1 MTKRIRRILKVVLPT
16 LALAVGLF
24 TVRTHVV
31 ASAPAPFQHVLLL
44 SIDGLHASDLD
55 WYVSHFPNSTLA
67 ALSATGRTYTHA
79 TATKPSDSF
88 PGMLAMITGGTPR
101 STGVYY
107 DDGWDRTLA
116 AAGTSLPCAAGTRV
130 RWKQNLD
137 ITYPS
142 FSIFDDYAAFWTGI
156 AQPASPLNPNL
167 LPRDPANG
175 CSKFFPNMFPRV
187 NNVFEV
193 IKIAGA
199 RTAWSDK
206 HPAYEFVRGPSW
218 TGPLDDLDVDLY
230 TPEIATNIGSA
241 PSPTTSP
248 LTAVITDNFQLTMNY
263 DDLKV
268 DAILKEI
275 AGFDHTGVKSVGMPA
290 LFGMNF
296 QAVSVGQKLDMSSVD
311 GLSGGYDDTLLPTQ
325 PLIDALAHTDASI
338 GRMVAALD
346 QYGVRDST
354 LIIVS
359 AKHGNSPID
368 RSTLVRIDP
377 AWITN
382 IIECNSTLRNSSCVP
397 LVAQLSADTGPLLW
411 LKDQSKTAAVVATLD
426 ANRRTLRI
434 NGGPGEGILS
444 GDAITAMFA
453 NPLTDARAPD
463 IILQPVPGTVYVAQ
477 SSFKDPVTGITTF
490 LGWSKIADHGGF
502 YDDDTHVGLLVSSS
516 RFRREVVD
524 QPVETRQIACTTL
537 EMLGLDCGALQSQAI
552 EPSTSLPHD
561 ITPPVITVPSA
572 MTVEAAGPT
581 GSIAT
586 FTVSATDPDDAVA
599 GSIDCSPA
607 SGSTFA
613 ITTTTVTCTASDTHG
628 NTGTNMFTVS
638 VVDTTPPALT
648 STANVVSEATS
659 SLGAVV
665 SYSAPTAAD
674 VVDGPVPVSCA
685 PASGSQFPV
694 GNTTVTCSAS
704 DLHGNKGSVTLT
716 VTVSDT
722 TPPTL
727 NLVDV
732 IVDATSLS
740 GAVVDYSAKETA
752 IDLVDGPVALSCSPA
767 SGSLFP
773 VGTTTV
779 ACIATD
785 KHGNSQT
792 DTFSVA
798 VFLSP
803 AQMVESLIDAMGD
816 NLRQAQNLLQKT
828 IASLNKGNINAACGK
843 LGAFI
848 NQVQAQS
855 NKSLKAADAAT
866 LIGQATAVRAALVCK

>member
-1 MTKRIRRILKVVLPT
+1 
-16 LALAVGLF
+16 
-24 TVRTHVV
+24 
-31 ASAPAPFQHVLLL
+31 
-44 SIDGLHASDLD
+44 
-55 WYVSHFPNSTLA
+55 
-67 ALSATGRTYTHA
+67 
-79 TATKPSDSF
+79 
-88 PGMLAMITGGTPR
+88 
-101 STGVYY
+101 
-107 DDGWDRTLA
+107 
-116 AAGTSLPCAAGTRV
+116 
-130 RWKQNLD
+130 
-137 ITYPS
+137 
-142 FSIFDDYAAFWTGI
+142 
-156 AQPASPLNPNL
+156 
-167 LPRDPANG
+167 
-175 CSKFFPNMFPRV
+175 
-187 NNVFEV
+187 
-193 IKIAGA
+193 
-199 RTAWSDK
+199 
-206 HPAYEFVRGPSW
+206 
-218 TGPLDDLDVDLY
+218 
-230 TPEIATNIGSA
+230 
-241 PSPTTSP
+241 
-248 LTAVITDNFQLTMNY
+248 MNY

-268 DAILKEI
+268 DAILNEI
-275 AGFDHTGVKSVGMPA
+275 AGFDHTGVNSVGMPA
-290 LFGMNF
+290 FFGMNF

-311 GLSGGYDDTLLPTQ
+311 GPSGGYDDTLLQTQ

-490 LGWSKIADHGGF
+490 LGWSKIADHGSF

-516 RFRREVVD
+516 RFTREVVD

-561 ITPPVITVPSA
+561 ITQPVITVPSA

-581 GSIAT
+581 GSVAT

-648 STANVVSEATS
+648 STANVVAEATS

-685 PASGSQFPV
+685 PSSGSQFPL
-694 GNTTVTCSAS
+694 GNTTVTCSAT

-828 IASLNKGNINAACGK
+828 ITSLNKGNINGACGK

-866 LIGQATAVRAALVCK
+866 LISQATAVRAALVCK